1 MTDFSREG
9 KGKLK
14 TIVTDAEN
22 KSGSTAIFGP
32 VRLSHM
38 AAFKPRANK
47 MRKCDEFSVVAVVEK
62 TDTELLKFLRERIQ
76 HALTKKFGKPL
87 AKFDTCLKDGDTETD
102 NDGKPRYPGCMFI
115 STRADLDNA
124 PVILSPKSIPL
135 DLSDTQGWQSGDF
148 GYVKLDFF
156 GYDTDKNGVSTRWKA
171 VQFAAK
177 GVPFGKGQQ
186 DAGQVANEFGDVE
199 GVVEAPAE
207 AAGSFLD

>member
-9 KGKLK
+9 KGKAK
-14 TIVTDAEN
+14 AIVTDDSN

-38 AAFKPRANK
+38 NAFKPRANK
-47 MRKCDEFSVVAVVEK
+47 LRKCDEFSTVVVIEK
-62 TDTELLKFLRERIQ
+62 SDTELLKFVRERIQ
-76 HALTKKFGKPL
+76 HALVKKFGKAL
-87 AKFDTCLKDGDTETD
+87 AKYDTCLKDGDAETD
-102 NDGKPRYPGCMFI
+102 NDGNARYPGCMFI
-115 STRADLDNA
+115 STRADVDNA

-148 GYVKLDFF
+148 GYIKLDFF

-171 VQFAAK
+171 VQFSAK

-186 DAGQVANEFGDVE
+186 DAKAVANEFGDVE
-199 GVVEAPAE
+199 GVE
-207 AAGSFLD
+207 AAAEEADDFLA